1 MFITDP
7 RYADAFQA
15 PLRLVLK
22 LDRVAL
28 NIRPPP
34 YAYLKSAI
42 KGGRI
47 SSLDLRG
54 QNNLIKSDE
63 DIRGIQEILK
73 LGDTSYDDQT
83 MIFTITSI
91 GTPDVKLNL
100 VFSGVG
106 SELKINDRLVHNVN
120 TTGCKED
127 RTDMDE
133 NSNSIVVSKL

>member
-1 MFITDP
+1 MFISQP
-7 RYADAFQA
+7 RYSDAFQA

-22 LDRVAL
+22 LDCVAL

-34 YAYLKSAI
+34 FNYLKSAI
-42 KGGRI
+42 EGGRI
-47 SSLDLRG
+47 LSLDLRG
-54 QNNLIKSDE
+54 QNNLIKSDK
-63 DIRGIQEILK
+63 DIRDIQEILK
-73 LGDTSYDDQT
+73 LGASYDDQT

-106 SELKINDRLVHNVN
+106 SELKINNRLVHDVN

-127 RTDMDE
+127 RSDMDE
-133 NSNSIVVSKL
+133 NPKSIVVSKL